1 MSSRSQL
8 ISFRLKD
15 EEIALLMQQAA
26 LEESASLTAQ
36 RLIRQLL
43 GTDQTPPNA
52 LTSLLTQVGE
62 FQEQVESIKSFVDEA
77 IDERLE
83 AVDKLI
89 NTAVNQQM
97 EAELLSM
104 RSRFDELEQRLDKY
118 FQTQRQS
125 RV

>member
-97 EAELLSM
+97 QAELLSM

-118 FQTQRQS
+118 FQTQRES
-125 RV
+125 IV

>member
-15 EEIALLMQQAA
+15 EEVALLMQQAN

-36 RLIRQLL
+36 RLVRQLL
-43 GTDQTPPNA
+43 GTDHTPPNA
-52 LTSLLTQVGE
+52 LTSLLTQVGD
-62 FQEQVESIKSFVDEA
+62 FQEQLESIKGFVDEA
-77 IDERLE
+77 IDERLQ
-83 AVDKLI
+83 AVDNLI
-89 NTAVNQQM
+89 NEAVNQQL

-118 FQTQRQS
+118 FKTQRKS
-125 RV
+125 IV